1 VEYNPLSP
9 FSIAYITQMYKYKS
23 KCRWSILLYVDGDI
37 VEIRPGELF
46 ESEEFI
52 SIKHL
57 EEVKPKPSSKKQK
70 RSKRCQ

>member
-1 VEYNPLSP
+1 
-9 FSIAYITQMYKYKS
+9 MYKYKS

-70 RSKRCQ
+70 KE